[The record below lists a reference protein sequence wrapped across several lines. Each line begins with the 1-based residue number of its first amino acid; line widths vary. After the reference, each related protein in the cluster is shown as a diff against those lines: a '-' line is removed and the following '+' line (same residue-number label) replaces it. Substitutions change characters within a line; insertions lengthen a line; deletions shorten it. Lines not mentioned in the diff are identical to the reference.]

1 MVAAKQHNKVSD
13 FDSWM
18 STQAPYSQEAE
29 EATLGAVLAYP
40 ALFYTIAAFLK
51 GDDFFIVRHRYIWE
65 AMTRLNGRG
74 DPIEYVTVRTELES
88 QKRFDEIGGGA
99 YLTQLINNTPSAIHG
114 DVYAKLV
121 ERFAI
126 RRRLLAA
133 AHEIK
138 NAALDTNV
146 TTEQALASADR
157 ALMDVSNK
165 ASSTGFTSF
174 AKAVSAHFERSE
186 DAVLNPREIIGIPS
200 AFKAVNSYL
209 RGWRPEKLY
218 VIAGRPG
225 MGKSSFLIT
234 ELAHM
239 ARLGMPVALF
249 TQEMGIEEVTDSI
262 VAAETGINADAIS
275 TGKVTKQEWT
285 RYVEGTGR
293 IQGWPI
299 FIDDSPVI
307 TPAQIRLKTRRLIHE
322 HGCKAIFVDYI
333 QLISGGG
340 EINYGNRDQEIGY
353 ISRTLKQISK
363 EFRIP
368 VIAAAQLS
376 RDVEKRQ
383 DKHPMLSDLRESG
396 NIENDADVVMF
407 LYRDDYYNPVHPP
420 PPVSLLEAGIA
431 KHRGGRKGVIELG
444 FRGELKKV
452 VEVVKQNANGDL
464 L

>member
-1 MVAAKQHNKVSD
+1 MVAAKHTKTSD
-13 FDSWM
+13 LDMWM
-18 STQAPYSQEAE
+18 NTQAPYSQEAE

-40 ALFYTIAAFLK
+40 ALFYTIAASLK
-51 GDDFFIVRHRYIWE
+51 ADDFFIVRHRYIWD
-65 AMTRLNGRG
+65 AMVALNARG
-74 DPIEYVTVRTELES
+74 EPIEYVTVRTELEA
-88 QKRFDEIGGGA
+88 QKRFADVGGGA
-99 YLTQLINNTPSAIHG
+99 YLTQLINNTPSASHG

-121 ERFAI
+121 ERFAV

-133 AHEIK
+133 SHEIK
-138 NAALDTNV
+138 NAALDTSV
-146 TTEQALASADR
+146 TTEQALAAADR
-157 ALMDVSNK
+157 ALLDVSNK

-174 AKAVSAHFERSE
+174 AKAVSAHFERAE

-200 AFKAVNSYL
+200 AFKDVNAYL

-239 ARLGMPVALF
+239 ARMGMPVALF

-262 VAAETGINADAIS
+262 VAAETGINADAVS
-275 TGKVTKQEWT
+275 TGKINPQEWT
-285 RYVEGTGR
+285 RYVEVSGR

-322 HGCKAIFVDYI
+322 HGCKALFIDYI
-333 QLISGGG
+333 QLVSGGG
-340 EINYGNRDQEIGY
+340 EINYGNRDQEVGY
-353 ISRTLKQISK
+353 ITRTLKQISK

-376 RDVEKRQ
+376 RDLEKRQ
-383 DKHPMLSDLRESG
+383 DKRPMLSDLRESG
-396 NIENDADVVMF
+396 NIENDADVVLF
-407 LYRDDYYNPVHPP
+407 LYRDDYYNPVYPP
-420 PPVSLLEAGIA
+420 APVSLLEAGIA

-444 FRGELKKV
+444 FKGELKKI
-452 VEVVKQNANGDL
+452 VEIEKQSFKGAV
-464 L
+464 